1 MNMARRAAP
10 LAAITVI
17 LALVAA
23 CGGESGTATMSPSPT
38 TVTTTTTER
47 EAWITEV
54 TVTVTVPP
62 LTSEESSSAPI
73 ETSTPPPDP
82 TTTQERTEDDYVI
95 FLREEPDPSGTAIDW
110 LRPESDGFA
119 CKGTATFLEPGVEGA
134 KVGDDH
140 MVSYLVEADG
150 RANQSKL
157 LVLYPG
163 AWLQGVIIGNQYA
176 SFPESSRF
184 ENSYYLSA
192 WILKSDFLGW
202 DQQIV
207 LCTG

>member
-10 LAAITVI
+10 LVAIIAV

-47 EAWITEV
+47 EVWVTE
-54 TVTVTVPP
+54 VTVTVPP
-62 LTSEESSSAPI
+62 LTSEESSPAPV

-82 TTTQERTEDDYVI
+82 TTTQGRTEDDFVI
-95 FLREEPDPSGTAIDW
+95 FLRDVDPEMAANW
-110 LRPESDGFA
+110 LTRPGSDGFA
-119 CKGTATFLEPGVEGA
+119 CKGTATFLQPGVEGA
-134 KVGDDH
+134 KVGESH

-157 LVLYPG
+157 LILYPG
-163 AWLQGVIIGNQYA
+163 AWLQGVIIGGQYA
-176 SFPESSRF
+176 SFPEPSRF
-184 ENSYYLSA
+184 ETSNYLSA
-192 WILKSDFLGW
+192 WIRSSDFDGW
-202 DQQIV
+202 NQQII